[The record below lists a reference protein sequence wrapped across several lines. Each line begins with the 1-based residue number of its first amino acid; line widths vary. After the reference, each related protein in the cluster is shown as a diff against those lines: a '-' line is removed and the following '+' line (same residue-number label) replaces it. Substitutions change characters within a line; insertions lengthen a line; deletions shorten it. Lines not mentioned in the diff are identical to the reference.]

1 MIGAPLAHV
10 AGLPIEETLGAFGPP
25 LLVVAGAVSSR
36 LSTRVRHV
44 RGRQRRRRPDKRRP
58 LQETR

>member
-1 MIGAPLAHV
+1 MTGAPLAHV
-10 AGLPIEETLGAFGPP
+10 AGLPVEETLGAFGPA
-25 LLVVAGAVSSR
+25 LLLVAGAVSSR
-36 LSTRVRHV
+36 LSTGVRHV